1 MTTIAPAHAGGQ
13 GITFGDVGA
22 GVGGGLAT
30 AAVGVVGG
38 AAAGI
43 FLGDKMWKGGP
54 GAGLG
59 LLAGGIVGGITG
71 GAAAV
76 ATSGTI
82 MAMRSPDRDLTKPG
96 AIAGAIGGGLAGA
109 ALGMGGDW
117 KATLFSGGIGA
128 VLGAVGGAVGGS
140 LAD

>member
-1 MTTIAPAHAGGQ
+1 MTTIAPAHAGQ

-22 GVGGGLAT
+22 GIGGGVATVAT
-30 AAVGVVGG
+30 ATVGG

-43 FLGDKMWKGGP
+43 FLGDKMWKGGI

-59 LLAGGIVGGITG
+59 FLAGGILGGATG
-71 GAAAV
+71 AAAAV
-76 ATSGTI
+76 ATGGTI
-82 MAMRSPDRDLTKPG
+82 MAMREPGRDLTKPG

-109 ALGMGGDW
+109 ALG
-117 KATLFSGGIGA
+117 ASGGEWKSALVSGGVGA
-128 VLGAVGGAVGGS
+128 VLGALGGAVGGS